1 MKGELHLLFKPLE
14 AQKEKAKEEKK
25 EDDSASKEKAE
36 EKKSEPPAATA
47 SGSKRKR
54 SEESDEEE
62 KKKPRKKKG
71 KKPEHARK
79 PLPVDISAV
88 AVDKFFSSSVLDP
101 FTAERA
107 CAKYGPMS
115 SVFLTQCESK
125 DNRVGS
131 FTHIFVELE

>member
-1 MKGELHLLFKPLE
+1 MTLLQRGKLKRRRLNLPQLR
-14 AQKEKAKEEKK
+14 
-25 EDDSASKEKAE
+25 
-36 EKKSEPPAATA
+36 A

-79 PLPVDISAV
+79 PLPVDISAA